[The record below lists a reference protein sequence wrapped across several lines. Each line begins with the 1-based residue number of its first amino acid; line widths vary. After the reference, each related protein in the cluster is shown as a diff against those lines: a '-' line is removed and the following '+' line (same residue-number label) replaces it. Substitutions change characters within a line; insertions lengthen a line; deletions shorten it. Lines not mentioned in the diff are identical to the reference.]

1 MYNKQNLTEIQ
12 INRMQLEFQVK
23 EEVQSE
29 GVSVLLTQLG
39 IACSNWP
46 ALLGKCLYQ
55 QSARTP
61 VDCQRMPQGGGTRY
75 SVNIIE
81 FPLNGSVAAY
91 LVAAAFVEENV
102 KVAHNCLQ

>member
-39 IACSNWP
+39 IARSNWP

-61 VDCQRMPQGGGTRY
+61 VDCQRMPQGGGTR
-75 SVNIIE
+75 
-81 FPLNGSVAAY
+81 
-91 LVAAAFVEENV
+91 
-102 KVAHNCLQ
+102 